1 VLLFSIK
8 TPERDLWKELNFE
21 SVSLLDYGS
30 LSHMYYI
37 TSTVETLYQTADSML
52 LINNQ
57 TLSSFLLAGQVFQLY
72 LQILWSFFQTMFL
85 LNWLF

>member
-1 VLLFSIK
+1 LLFSIK
-8 TPERDLWKELNFE
+8 TPESDLWKELNFE
-21 SVSLLDYGS
+21 SVSLLRYGS

-57 TLSSFLLAGQVFQLY
+57 TLSSFLLAGQVFQLTCKSSY
-72 LQILWSFFQTMFL
+72 DLSFKQCFFEL
-85 LNWLF
+85 AF